1 MSATTASRFDRQQ
14 ALLLEVRASDVCVQ
28 SPEMCLSQKR
38 LPPVTDCQ
46 VIGAREQSDT
56 LQVGGGSFGLHNCLF
71 CWLPICQTCWLF
83 CGTYLI
89 CLSWSV
95 LYIDMSHGQ
104 NVRRN
109 N

>member
-14 ALLLEVRASDVCVQ
+14 ASDVCVQ

-56 LQVGGGSFGLHNCLF
+56 LQVGGGSFGMFWIAQLSIL
-71 CWLPICQTCWLF
+71 QV
-83 CGTYLI
+83 TYLSNMLAFLWHLFN
-89 CLSWSV
+89 LS
-95 LYIDMSHGQ
+95 
-104 NVRRN
+104 
-109 N
+109 